1 MRSSLARQA
10 LPWPSSATACRSWGL
25 VVPAACRRVLYELA
39 RMAEDHQLRDP
50 KWDSTLTAAHR
61 LMDSIYVPHR
71 VQQHRR

>member
-1 MRSSLARQA
+1 M
-10 LPWPSSATACRSWGL
+10 
-25 VVPAACRRVLYELA
+25 PAACRRVLYELA